1 MVMLCCLHAKYRKM
15 LSMSMLETFIA
26 AYAQN
31 AREEVLLISILHIEY
46 ILFSYIAHGRTLPM
60 FVVALVAEKN
70 R

>member
-1 MVMLCCLHAKYRKM
+1 
-15 LSMSMLETFIA
+15 MSMLETFIA